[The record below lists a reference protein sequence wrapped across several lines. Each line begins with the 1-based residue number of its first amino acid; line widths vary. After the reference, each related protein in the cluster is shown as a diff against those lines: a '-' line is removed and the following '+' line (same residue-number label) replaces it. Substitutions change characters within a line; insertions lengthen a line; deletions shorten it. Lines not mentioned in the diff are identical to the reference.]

1 MILTKSKNLS
11 PLERIRKEIERGVEE
26 QSKWRSECINLI
38 ASENVMSKTCER
50 AYVSDFLHRYAEG
63 EPYKRYYQG
72 TKYINDIESIAQ
84 ELMGELLL
92 VPFVDVRPISGTV
105 ANYAALSAFTKPGDA
120 IFSLSTPAG
129 GHISHNP
136 VGAPGVLG
144 LKVYHYPFDNE
155 NFNIDVD
162 KAMREIIKV
171 KPKVLILGAS
181 LFLFPHPVE
190 EMKSIAEKIGAIIIY
205 DAAHVLGLIM
215 GGEFQDPIREGADII
230 TSSTH
235 KTFPGPQGGLVTTD
249 HADYFKELKRGV
261 FPRLTSNHHLH
272 RLPALALAA
281 LEFLKYGQDYAKQI
295 VKNAKALAEECY
307 SLGLPVVCEHLDFTK
322 SHQVVLDVKKIGIS
336 SKEAVENLEKVNI
349 ITNKNL
355 LPWDTTKQVHDPS
368 GIRLGVQEMTR
379 FGMKES
385 EMRMIA
391 EFLKRIILDKE
402 NQAKVREDVVEL
414 RRQFQEVKY
423 GFDEEK

>member
-1 MILTKSKNLS
+1 M
-11 PLERIRKEIERGVEE
+11 ERIRKEIERGIEE
-26 QSKWRSECINLI
+26 HNKWRSECINLI

-50 AYVSDFLHRYAEG
+50 AYLSDFLHRYAEG

-72 TKYINDIESIAQ
+72 TKYIDDIESIAQ

-92 VPFVDVRPISGTV
+92 TPFVDVRPISGTV

-120 IFSLSTPAG
+120 IFSLATPAG

-136 VGAPGVLG
+136 VGAPGALG
-144 LKVYHYPFDNE
+144 LKVHYYPFDNE

-190 EMKSIAEKIGAIIIY
+190 EMKAVAEKVGAVVIY
-205 DAAHVLGLIM
+205 DAAHVLGLII
-215 GGEFQDPIREGADII
+215 GGEFQDPIREGADVI

-235 KTFPGPQGGLVTTD
+235 KTFPGPQGGLVATD
-249 HADYFKELKRGV
+249 SAEYFKALKRRV
-261 FPRLTSNHHLH
+261 FPGVTSNHHLH
-272 RLPALALAA
+272 RLPSLALTA
-281 LEFLKYGQDYAKQI
+281 LEFLKYGEAYAKQI
-295 VKNAKALAEECY
+295 VKNAQALAEECY
-307 SLGLPVVCEHLDFTK
+307 SLGLPVVCEHLGFTK
-322 SHQVVLDVKKIGIS
+322 SHQVVMDVRKIGIS
-336 SKEAVENLEKVNI
+336 SKEAVENLEKANI

-355 LPWDTTKQVHDPS
+355 LPWDTIKQVHDPS

-385 EMRMIA
+385 EMRTIA

-402 NQAKVREDVVEL
+402 DPEKVKEDVVEL

-423 GFDEEK
+423 GFDKGE

>member
-1 MILTKSKNLS
+1 MIQTKSKNSSLWDKT
-11 PLERIRKEIERGVEE
+11 KEYIQNVVEK
-26 QSKWRSECINLI
+26 QNKWRNECINLI
-38 ASENVMSKTCER
+38 ASENVMSKACEQ
-50 AYVSDFLHRYAEG
+50 AYLSDFLHRYAEG

-72 TKYINDIESIAQ
+72 TRYVDDIESIAQ
-84 ELMGELLL
+84 ELIGELLL
-92 VPFVDVRPISGTV
+92 VPFVDVRPISGTI

-120 IFSLSTPAG
+120 IFSLATEAG

-136 VGAPGVLG
+136 AGAPGALG
-144 LKVYHYPFDNE
+144 LKVYNYPFDNE

-162 KAMREIIKV
+162 KAVREIVKV

-190 EMKSIAEKIGAIIIY
+190 EMKSIAEKVGAIVIY

-235 KTFPGPQGGLVTTD
+235 KTFPGPQGGLIATD
-249 HADYFKELKRGV
+249 NNDYFKALKRKV
-261 FPRLTSNHHLH
+261 FPGVTSNHHLH
-272 RLPALALAA
+272 RLPSLTLAA
-281 LEFLKYGQDYAKQI
+281 LEFLKYGEAYAKQI
-295 VKNAKALAEECY
+295 VKNAKALAEESY
-307 SLGLPVVCEHLDFTK
+307 SLDLPVVCEHLGFTE
-322 SHQVVLDVKKIGIS
+322 SHQVVMDVKKIGVS
-336 SKEAVENLEKVNI
+336 SKEAVENLEKANI

-355 LPWDTTKQVHDPS
+355 LPWDTIKQVHDPS

-385 EMRMIA
+385 EMRSIA
-391 EFLKRIILDKE
+391 KFLKRIILDKE
-402 NQAKVREDVVEL
+402 DPAKVKEDVIEL
-414 RRQFQEVKY
+414 RKQFQKIKY
-423 GFDEEK
+423 GFNDEE